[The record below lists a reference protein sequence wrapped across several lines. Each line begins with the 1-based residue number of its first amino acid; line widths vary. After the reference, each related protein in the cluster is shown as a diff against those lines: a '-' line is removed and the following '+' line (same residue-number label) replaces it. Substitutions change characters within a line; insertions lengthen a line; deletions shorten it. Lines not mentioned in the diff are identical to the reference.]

1 MTRRF
6 ILALAVAL
14 LASLHPASA
23 QVASTLV
30 EDDFDGLAGA
40 PPDATQFEWSGE
52 VVQNGSGQ
60 LVFST
65 ETVNQSWL
73 CSITGA
79 APDAGQTLV
88 LQMRA
93 YAYAENWNPGIYG
106 DGQPRGLRVGSDA
119 NNVAEFYS
127 LARTSVGLRLRKDGV
142 ESLADYALPS
152 GVDSM
157 HDYAIS
163 VTTTSVCFMVD
174 GALAGTFTNNIP
186 TGVLN
191 VYVSTFD
198 GYAGNVPVSLDSV
211 SLSLSNNEVAGIPP
225 GITDQ
230 PVSVAVDVTSNATFS
245 VTATGTAPLACQW
258 RKDGGDL
265 SDATNSV
272 LTLTNVQANQAGNY
286 TVLITNAWGSVTSS
300 VAVLTV
306 NCPNVAAWGIYE
318 NGVSVESVYVPVDL
332 TNAVAVA
339 AGRGHTL
346 ALRDDGTVF
355 AWGYN
360 NYGQANVP
368 SDLTQ
373 GAAVAAGELHSL
385 ALGADGMV
393 AAWGAN
399 NYGQCN
405 VPTGLSNVVAVAVG
419 GNHNLALR
427 ADGTAFAWG
436 INWADQ
442 CDVPAGLSNV
452 VAVAAG
458 GYYYASFS
466 LALRSDGTVTAW
478 GFNDNGQCNVPAGL
492 SNVVAVAAG
501 TVHSLALK
509 ADGTV
514 VAWGWNGYGECNVPG
529 DLTNVVAVAGGYHS
543 LALKSDGTVVAWGYN
558 EYGQCNASGV
568 TNVAAIAAGDYHSAV
583 LFGVGKPFL
592 PPMVNQ
598 IKVSPGE
605 MVFLKACPTGELP
618 MSCQWQKNGAALPG
632 ATNALL
638 AISNAGL
645 TNAGSY
651 QVVVSNFCGS
661 VTSQVTVLTVMVSC
675 PVITSFSPTN
685 GSVGAVIAINGSGFS
700 NANGVK
706 LNGTDLPFTVVSDS
720 QITATVISGATS
732 GLITVVSANG
742 TASSS
747 NNFCV
752 LEALDFIYTT
762 NNGTITIT
770 GYTGSGGA
778 VIIPD
783 TINGLPVTSIG
794 MNAFYSCTS
803 LTNVTIPDNVTS
815 IGDTAFAYCTGLA
828 NVTIGSGVTN
838 IGYHAFFSCPS
849 LMAITVD
856 PANSSLSSVDGV
868 LFDKGQTTLILF
880 PEAKTGSYTVPDS
893 VTGIGDGAF
902 DHCAGLASVM
912 IPDSVTN
919 IASGAFYSCT
929 SLTNV
934 TIGNGVTTIG
944 NLAFCYCINLTNVTI
959 PDSVTT
965 INGAFSDCTG
975 LAGITL
981 GNSLTDIG
989 GAFVR
994 CANLASVTIPGSV
1007 TSIGDMAFAGC
1018 SSLTNVMIP
1027 DSVTGIGS
1035 SAFSACTSL
1044 ASITI
1049 PDSVTNIGN
1058 YAFDHCTSLNNVAI
1072 GNSVTSI
1079 GSDAFYFCTSLSSVT
1094 IPNSVTSIG
1103 ISAFSVCTSLTSITI
1118 PNSLTNIA
1126 DYTFS
1131 GCYGLTDVTIPN
1143 SISTIGSGAFAACYH
1158 LTSITIPDSVTSIG
1172 DWAFNACYGLTCV
1185 TIPNSVTSVGGYAF
1199 YNCTSLSSVT
1209 MGTNVTS
1216 IGTDAFAWCNS
1227 LANITI
1233 PNSVSSIGYAAFYN
1247 CSQLTGIYFQG
1258 NAPSVGSSVFDGAN
1272 NTTVY
1277 YLPGTTGWNPQVQ
1290 TRDASFGVRTNQFGF
1305 NITGSSSVAIVV
1317 EACTNLASPIW
1328 SPVGTN
1334 TFTGGSS
1341 NFSDPQWTNY
1351 PARFYRL
1358 SDLTLGGR
1366 PVVLWNPQVQ
1376 TRDASFGAR
1385 TNHFGFTIT
1394 GSSNLVIVV
1403 EACTNLAHP
1412 VWSPVGTNTL
1422 TGGSSYFSDPQWTNY
1437 PSRFYRLRSP

>member
-6 ILALAVAL
+6 ILALTVAL

-30 EDDFDGLAGA
+30 EDNFDGSAGA
-40 PPDATQFEWSGE
+40 PPDAAKFIWGGE
-52 VVQNGSGQ
+52 VSQNGSGF
-60 LVFST
+60 LYFGT
-65 ETVNQSWL
+65 ESANTSWL
-73 CSITGA
+73 QSQTGTVVSAGSTLDLRFTA
-79 APDAGQTLV
+79 AT
-88 LQMRA
+88 
-93 YAYAENWNPGIYG
+93 YAEDWNPGIYG
-106 DGQPRGLRVGSDA
+106 DGQPRGLRVGNDA
-119 NNVAEFYS
+119 NNAIEFYS
-127 LARTSVGLRLRKDGV
+127 AANATVGMRVRNGGAGSEQTYAITPGV
-142 ESLADYALPS
+142 
-152 GVDSM
+152 GSM
-157 HDYAIS
+157 HLYEIS
-163 VTTTSVCFMVD
+163 VTSTSAVFKVD
-174 GALAGTFTNNIP
+174 GAVAGTFTANLP
-186 TGVLN
+186 AGTLN
-191 VYVSTFD
+191 FYIDTFD
-198 GYAGNVPVSLDSV
+198 GYAGNVPVYLDSV

-245 VTATGTAPLACQW
+245 VTATGTTPLACQW

-368 SDLTQ
+368 SDLTH
-373 GAAVAAGELHSL
+373 GVAVAAGELHSL

-399 NYGQCN
+399 NYGQCD

-436 INWADQ
+436 INSAGQ

-458 GYYYASFS
+458 GWYYASHS

-514 VAWGWNGYGECNVPG
+514 VAWGWNGYDECNVPG

-568 TNVAAIAAGDYHSAV
+568 TNVAAIAAGDYHSV
-583 LFGVGKPFL
+583 VMFGVGKPFL

-598 IKVSPGE
+598 IKVPSGE

-618 MSCQWQKNGAALPG
+618 MSCQWQKDGAALPG

-638 AISNAGL
+638 TIGNTGAAD
-645 TNAGSY
+645 AGSY
-651 QVVVSNFCGS
+651 QVVVANFCGS
-661 VTSQVTVLTVMVSC
+661 VTGLVTILTVKVS
-675 PVITSFSPTN
+675 SP
-685 GSVGAVIAINGSGFS
+685 A
-700 NANGVK
+700 
-706 LNGTDLPFTVVSDS
+706 TDFT
-720 QITATVISGATS
+720 
-732 GLITVVSANG
+732 
-742 TASSS
+742 
-747 NNFCV
+747 
-752 LEALDFIYTT
+752 YTT

-770 GYTGSGGA
+770 GYIGSGGA
-778 VIIPD
+778 VTIPD
-783 TINGLPVTSIG
+783 TINSLPVTGIG
-794 MNAFYSCTS
+794 INAFNSRTS
-803 LTNVTIPDNVTS
+803 LTNVTVPDSITT
-815 IGDTAFAYCTGLA
+815 IGDTAFAYCTGLT

-838 IGYHAFFSCPS
+838 IGYHVFFSCPS
-849 LMAITVD
+849 LTTITVD
-856 PANSSLSSVDGV
+856 ALNPVFSSVDGV
-868 LFDKGQTTLILF
+868 LFDKCQTTLILF

-934 TIGNGVTTIG
+934 MIGNGVTTIG

-965 INGAFSDCTG
+965 INGAFSDCTS
-975 LAGITL
+975 LASITL

-994 CANLASVTIPGSV
+994 CASLASVTIPGSV
-1007 TSIGDMAFAGC
+1007 TSIGDMTFAGC

-1027 DSVTGIGS
+1027 NSVTGIGS

-1079 GSDAFYFCTSLSSVT
+1079 GDWAFYFCTSLNNVT
-1094 IPNSVTSIG
+1094 LPNSVTSIG
-1103 ISAFSVCTSLTSITI
+1103 SGAFSVCTSLTSITI
-1118 PNSLTNIA
+1118 PNSLTNIG
-1126 DYTFS
+1126 DSMFS
-1131 GCYGLTDVTIPN
+1131 SCYGLTSVTIPN
-1143 SISTIGSGAFAACYH
+1143 SISTIGNGAFATCYH
-1158 LTSITIPDSVTSIG
+1158 LTSITIPNSVTRIG
-1172 DWAFNACYGLTCV
+1172 DWAFNACDGLTSV

-1216 IGTDAFAWCNS
+1216 IGTYAFAWCNS

-1233 PNSVSSIGYAAFYN
+1233 PTSVTSIGYAAFYN

-1272 NTTVY
+1272 NTTIY

-1290 TRDASFGVRTNQFGF
+1290 TSDGSFGVRTNQFGF
-1305 NITGSSSVAIVV
+1305 NITGSSSLAIVV

-1334 TFTGGSS
+1334 TLAGGSS
-1341 NFSDPQWTNY
+1341 YFSDPQWTNY
-1351 PARFYRL
+1351 PSRFYRL
-1358 SDLTLGGR
+1358 GNLTFGGR
-1366 PVVLWNPQVQ
+1366 PVVFWNPQVQ
-1376 TRDASFGAR
+1376 TGDASFGAR
-1385 TNHFGFTIT
+1385 TNCFGFTIT
-1394 GSSNLVIVV
+1394 GSSNLIIVV